1 MTYFQ
6 NDDDLFD
13 YDPETDTDTEDVSS
27 AVFQSE
33 QYTPSSSTRNKTVE
47 DFISSAK
54 QFVDEISINDS
65 SPIDEQKV
73 KLAASFHNAT
83 AAYYQKVQTPSYIKS
98 VSIVLNTLTNGDFS
112 RIQMFNHKE
121 ALILQRLRY
130 LSMMN
135 KIFTT
140 SDPDQNVLKELFDI
154 MKIEYS
160 FEHVQTF
167 YLSSVN
173 ISLFCL
179 NLDRL
184 IYKHLGERLNLPIKQ
199 ELLDDSYI
207 NEPEKFLIELNDPVN
222 DEHMSQMY
230 ASLYTEMANDGLLKD
245 LSDLYNIPF
254 NLRVN
259 S

>member
-13 YDPETDTDTEDVSS
+13 YDPETDTEDTSS
-27 AVFQSE
+27 SSLQSE
-33 QYTPSSSTRNKTVE
+33 AYVSPSSNRNKNVE

-54 QFVDEISINDS
+54 KFVDEISLDDN

-73 KLAASFHNAT
+73 KLAISFHEAT
-83 AAYYQKVQTPSYIKS
+83 ALYYQKVQAPSYMKS

-121 ALILQRLRY
+121 SLILQRLRY

-135 KIFTT
+135 KVFST
-140 SDPDQNVLKELFDI
+140 SDPDDSVFKELFDLL
-154 MKIEYS
+154 KIEYS
-160 FEHVQTF
+160 FDHVQTF

-184 IYKHLGERLNLPIKQ
+184 IYKHLGEKLNLPIKQ
-199 ELLDDSYI
+199 ELLDDTYL
-207 NEPEKFLIELNDPVN
+207 NEPDKFFIQLNDSVS
-222 DEHMSQMY
+222 DHHMSSMY
-230 ASLYTEMANDGLLKD
+230 ADTFIDIANSGLLQE
-245 LSDLYNIPF
+245 LSEFYNLPF
-254 NLRVN
+254 NLVVN
-259 S
+259 K